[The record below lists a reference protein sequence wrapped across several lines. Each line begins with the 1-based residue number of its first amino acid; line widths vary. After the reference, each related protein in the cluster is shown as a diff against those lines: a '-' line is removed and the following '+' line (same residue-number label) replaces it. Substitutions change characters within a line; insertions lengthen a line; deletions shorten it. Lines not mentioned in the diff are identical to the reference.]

1 MPNYRY
7 FSILIYILI
16 LLLSIIICQFDNES
30 MTKALACMS
39 VISQKF
45 KGSEPEPSIY
55 STMMLKCFITISESH
70 ARKIL
75 VGLESGQNILSKR
88 DIEKLTDYES
98 LRDMSQIELQKRSN
112 ELERALKKFRK
123 IQEQFSNGEG
133 LGDIDPSEYDDEYDD
148 DNFDTETP
156 SSINFFSLIPKG
168 IAGIFNI
175 LNSYISLFLV
185 FVIVYFGL
193 LMIRKINDSEKKM
206 KKKKKMMEK
215 RMNDEFDEEEDEEYE
230 TEVYE
235 KNKKGSKKMK
245 RK

>member
-1 MPNYRY
+1 MFNIK
-7 FSILIYILI
+7 FIFLKIY
-16 LLLSIIICQFDNES
+16 LLNFISRIFCQFEVDS
-30 MTKALACMS
+30 MSRAIACMTI
-39 VISQKF
+39 VGQKYE
-45 KGSEPEPSIY
+45 GRDPEAAIY
-55 STMMLKCFITISESH
+55 STMMLKCFISISDLQVKKVV
-70 ARKIL
+70 AG
-75 VGLESGQNILSKR
+75 VESGKNILSKKE
-88 DIEKLTDYES
+88 IEKLTDYES
-98 LRDMSQIELQKRSN
+98 LRDMSQNELQKRSN

-148 DNFDTETP
+148 DDNFDTETP
-156 SSINFFSLIPKG
+156 SNINFFSLIPKG

-193 LMIRKINDSEKKM
+193 LMLRKINDSEKKM

-230 TEVYE
+230 TQVYE

>member
-16 LLLSIIICQFDNES
+16 LLLSIIICQFENES

-98 LRDMSQIELQKRSN
+98 LRDMPQN
-112 ELERALKKFRK
+112 ELKKKSYELEKALKSFKK
-123 IQEQFSNGEG
+123 MQEEITGESG
-133 LGDIDPSEYDDEYDD
+133 GDIDPDDYDDDYDDEGFSGERPA
-148 DNFDTETP
+148 N
-156 SSINFFSLIPKG
+156 INFFSLIPKG
-168 IAGIFNI
+168 LSGFLNVF
-175 LNSYISLFLV
+175 NSYISLFLV
-185 FVIVYFGL
+185 FAIVYFGL
-193 LMIRKINDSEKKM
+193 LMLRKINDSERKM
-206 KKKKKMMEK
+206 KKKKKEK
-215 RMNDEFDEEEDEEYE
+215 IEEDLEEEEEEYE
-230 TEVYE
+230 EVDE
-235 KNKKGSKKMK
+235 KEIKGKKNKKNGKEKKS
-245 RK
+245 